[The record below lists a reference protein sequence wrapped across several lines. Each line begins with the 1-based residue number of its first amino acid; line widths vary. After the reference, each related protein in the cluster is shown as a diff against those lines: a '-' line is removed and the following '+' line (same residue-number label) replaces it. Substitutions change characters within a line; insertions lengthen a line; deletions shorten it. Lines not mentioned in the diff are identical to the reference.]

1 MKMWK
6 VLLVDDE
13 EEFVT
18 ALAERLELR
27 GIEASIATSGGDAL
41 KRINADKPHLVVL
54 DVLMPGLG
62 GLDVLDQIKKT
73 DPQIKVILL
82 TGRGSAPEDGGR
94 IPLGAFDYLIKPV
107 NIDALIQKMREA
119 LNAPKLGTSA
129 GEGLSNG

>member
-1 MKMWK
+1 MKTWK

-27 GIEASIATSGGDAL
+27 GIKASIATSGEEAL
-41 KRINADKPHLVVL
+41 RRIGTDEPNLVVL

-82 TGRGSAPEDGGR
+82 TGRGSAEEDDQSV
-94 IPLGAFDYLIKPV
+94 PLGAFDYLIKPV
-107 NIDALIQKMREA
+107 NIDDLIQKMRVA
-119 LNAPKLGTSA
+119 LNDPELETPA
-129 GEGLSNG
+129 GDA

>member
-1 MKMWK
+1 VKTWK

-27 GIEASIATSGGDAL
+27 GFEASIATSGGDAL
-41 KRINADKPHLVVL
+41 KCIDADEPDLVVL

-62 GLDVLDQIKKT
+62 GLDVLDQIRKT

-82 TGRGSAPEDGGR
+82 TGRGSADENDAS

-107 NIDALIQKMREA
+107 NIDDLIQKMRDA
-119 LNAPKLGTSA
+119 LNDPELETPA
-129 GEGLSNG
+129 GEA

>member
-1 MKMWK
+1 VKTWK

-27 GIEASIATSGGDAL
+27 GFEASVATNGGDAL
-41 KRINADKPHLVVL
+41 KRIDADEPDLVVL

-62 GLDVLDQIKKT
+62 GLDVLDQIRKT

-82 TGRGSAPEDGGR
+82 TGRGSAEEDDQSV
-94 IPLGAFDYLIKPV
+94 PLGAFDYLIKPV
-107 NIDALIQKMREA
+107 NIDDLIQKMRVA
-119 LNAPKLGTSA
+119 LNDPELETPA
-129 GEGLSNG
+129 GDA

>member
-1 MKMWK
+1 MKTWK

-27 GIEASIATSGGDAL
+27 GFEASVATNGGDAL
-41 KRINADKPHLVVL
+41 KRIDADEPDLVVL

-62 GLDVLDQIKKT
+62 GLDVLDQIRKT

-82 TGRGSAPEDGGR
+82 TGRGSAEEDDQSV
-94 IPLGAFDYLIKPV
+94 PLGAFDYLIKPV
-107 NIDALIQKMREA
+107 NIDDLIQKMRVA
-119 LNAPKLGTSA
+119 LNDPELETPA
-129 GEGLSNG
+129 GDA

>member
-1 MKMWK
+1 MKKWK

-27 GIEASIATSGGDAL
+27 GFEASIATSGEDAL
-41 KRINADKPHLVVL
+41 KRIDADEPDLVVL

-62 GLDVLDQIKKT
+62 GLDVLDQIRKT

-82 TGRGSAPEDGGR
+82 TGRGSALEDGGR

-107 NIDALIQKMREA
+107 NIDDLIQKMRVA
-119 LNAPKLGTSA
+119 LNDPELETPA
-129 GEGLSNG
+129 GEA

>member
-1 MKMWK
+1 MKTWK

-27 GIEASIATSGGDAL
+27 GFEASVATNGGDAL
-41 KRINADKPHLVVL
+41 KRIDADEPDLVVL

-62 GLDVLDQIKKT
+62 GLDVLDQIRKT

-82 TGRGSAPEDGGR
+82 TGRGSAEEDDQS

-107 NIDALIQKMREA
+107 NIDDLIQKMRVA
-119 LNAPKLGTSA
+119 LNDPELETPA
-129 GEGLSNG
+129 GEA